1 MPVPVNT
8 APNTLAS
15 VPQRGLQALA
25 ITNFRN
31 IETASLAFSP
41 GLNLISGENASGK
54 TSLLEA
60 IYCLGRVRSFR
71 THQPE
76 QPIRYGQ
83 SCYRLVGKFGRG
95 AGQSLPVGIER
106 SRTSLTVHL
115 DGEPVRRLSD
125 LAGCFSV
132 QVVSADTP
140 NLFNGGPRYR
150 RQLLDWALFHVEQ
163 GYRDIWQRHARILR
177 QRNAA
182 LRANAH
188 ASLITSWDGELL
200 ETATRIDGLRQAY
213 LERFDALLAQEVGRL
228 IPGYGIELQ
237 YRPGWPANTTLT
249 ATLAGALEK
258 DRAHGYTR
266 YGVHRADFRLQI
278 NGNDVAGHCSRGQ
291 QKAMLVAFLLA
302 QLRLQLERQSPP
314 GVFLLDDLGSELD
327 VDNQRRVLQA
337 LRELDAQ
344 VFVSAIEG
352 DRVNVSDWERAA
364 RFHVEHGRVRE
375 VL

>member
-1 MPVPVNT
+1 MPVTVKT
-8 APNTLAS
+8 APNTLAQL
-15 VPQRGLQALA
+15 PQRGLQALQ
-25 ITNFRN
+25 ITDFRN
-31 IETASLAFSP
+31 IEAAALAFSP

-83 SCYRLVGKFGRG
+83 MCYRLVGRISRG
-95 AGQSLPVGIER
+95 VGQSIPVGIER
-106 SRTSLTVHL
+106 SRTSLAVHL
-115 DGEPVRRLSD
+115 DSEPIRRLSD

-140 NLFNGGPRYR
+140 NLFSGGPRHR

-163 GYRDIWQRHARILR
+163 SYRDIWQRHTRILR

-188 ASLITSWDGELL
+188 TSLVTSWDGELL

-213 LERFDALLAQEVGRL
+213 LQRFDVLLAQEVAQL
-228 IPGYGIELQ
+228 LPDTSLELR
-237 YRPGWPANTTLT
+237 YLSGWPANSTLA

-266 YGVHRADFRLQI
+266 YGVHRADFRLLI

-291 QKAMLVAFLLA
+291 QKSILVAFLLA

-327 VDNQRRVLQA
+327 EDHQKRVLSA

-344 VFVSAIEG
+344 VFVSAIDG
-352 DRVNVSDWERAA
+352 DRADVSGWENVT
-364 RFHVEHGRVRE
+364 RFHVEHGKVRE